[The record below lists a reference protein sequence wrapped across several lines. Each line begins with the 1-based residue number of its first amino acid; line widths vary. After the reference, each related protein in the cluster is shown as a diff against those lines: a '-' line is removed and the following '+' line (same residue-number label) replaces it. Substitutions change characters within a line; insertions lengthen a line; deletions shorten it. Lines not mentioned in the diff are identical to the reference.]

1 MTNLSQCKYTE
12 TDKRITLAF
21 SPVVSLD
28 SPVNLTLYM
37 TARVP
42 GWNLRRHEEDM
53 KQAYDLVVGLF

>member
-12 TDKRITLAF
+12 TDKPTLAF

-28 SPVNLTLYM
+28 SPVNLYM

-53 KQAYDLVVGLF
+53 KQAYDLVAGLF